1 MKLLKRL
8 EKKLKSNDQKDLLIE
23 EYESHFSYQEK
34 TSNLNISFNRVAFIF
49 FIFLIISII
58 FSTKA
63 VYLGSLEKKI
73 TQNKLIKSEFRS
85 GIVDNNGN
93 IIAKT
98 VITNNVGINPNL
110 VIDKKK
116 LLLNLQ
122 LIFPKKSK
130 TEFINIKR
138 KLNKNKFFYI
148 AKKIDQDQLDELI
161 LLGDKSIITEQ
172 KISRIYPHE
181 NLFSHIIGQIDD
193 NNNGISGIEKSF
205 DKELKKNNLPLKL
218 TVDTDIQYLIREELK
233 KSGEIFRNLG
243 SAAILMNINSGDIIS
258 LVSLPDFN
266 LNKREEISDINF
278 INRAT
283 KGVYEFGSVFKTFT
297 LAAAFDEK
305 IIEPQT
311 EFADLPKS
319 LTCAGFP
326 IREYDNKIPS
336 NLTAEQILIRSGNIG
351 SVRIGQKVGEEKFK
365 LFLSKIGVLD
375 EIDFDIEEVGK
386 PIKFNWG
393 KCPLATAS
401 FGHGITT
408 TLLQLAKA
416 YAIITNGGYEIN
428 PTTIVKTRNLNE
440 KKKILSDEV
449 SKKILPILR
458 KIVTTKEGTA
468 SLANVNGYEIGG
480 KTGTAQKSITGSYSK
495 KKLNTFVSVFP
506 TSKPKF
512 VLALMLDE
520 PKINKDYIYHYRDGS
535 NIKYKGTPFNTAG
548 WTTVEVT
555 GQIIENIGPILATK
569 Y

>member
-1 MKLLKRL
+1 LKKNNNKYL
-8 EKKLKSNDQKDLLIE
+8 TIE
-23 EYESHFSYQEK
+23 EYDSHFSYQTKK
-34 TSNLNISFNRVAFIF
+34 TNLNISFNRVAFIF
-49 FIFLIISII
+49 FVFVIISII
-58 FSTKA
+58 FSTK
-63 VYLGSLEKKI
+63 VVFLGSLKKKI
-73 TQNKLIKSEFRS
+73 TNKSLIESKFRS
-85 GIVDNNGN
+85 SIVDKNGN

-98 VITNNVGINPNL
+98 VVTHNVGIDPKL
-110 VIDKKK
+110 VIDRKK
-116 LLLNLQ
+116 LLINLQ
-122 LIFPKKSK
+122 LIFPEKKNS
-130 TEFINIKR
+130 EFKKIKE
-138 KLNKNKFFYI
+138 KLNGKRFFYI
-148 AKKIDQDQLDELI
+148 QKQITQDQLDELI
-161 LLGDKSIITEQ
+161 LLGDKSIIPEQ

-205 DKELKKNNLPLKL
+205 DKELKKNYLPLKL
-218 TVDTDIQYLIREELK
+218 TLDTDIQYLIREELK
-233 KSGEIFRNLG
+233 KFEEIFQNLG
-243 SAAILMNINSGDIIS
+243 SAAILMDINSGDIIS

-266 LNKREEISDINF
+266 LNKREDISDINF

-311 EFADLPKS
+311 EFVDLPKF
-319 LTCAGFP
+319 LTCAGFS
-326 IREYDNKIPS
+326 IREYDDKIPS

-351 SVRIGQKVGEEKFK
+351 SVKIGQKVGEEKFK

-375 EIDFDIEEVGK
+375 KINFDIEEVGK

-401 FGHGITT
+401 YGHGITT

-416 YAIITNGGYEIN
+416 YSIIVNGGYNIQ
-428 PTTIVKTRNLNE
+428 PRLIKKE
-440 KKKILSDEV
+440 KEKRKEKILNDEV
-449 SKKILPILR
+449 SIKILPILR

-480 KTGTAQKSITGSYSK
+480 KTGTAQKSIAGNYSK
-495 KKLNTFVSVFP
+495 KKINTFVSIFP
-506 TSKPKF
+506 ISKPKF
-512 VLALMLDE
+512 VLAVMLDE
-520 PKINKDYIYHYRDGS
+520 PKTNKDYIYHYRDGS

>member
-8 EKKLKSNDQKDLLIE
+8 EKKLKSNDQRDLLIE

-63 VYLGSLEKKI
+63 VYLGSLKKKI

-130 TEFINIKR
+130 TEFIKIKR

-416 YAIITNGGYEIN
+416 YSIIVNGGYNIQ
-428 PTTIVKTRNLNE
+428 PGLIKKE
-440 KKKILSDEV
+440 KENKKEKILNDEV

-468 SLANVNGYEIGG
+468 SLANVSGYEIGG

-495 KKLNTFVSVFP
+495 KKLNTFVSIFP

-512 VLALMLDE
+512 VLAVMLDE
-520 PKINKDYIYHYRDGS
+520 PKTNKDYIYHYRDGS

>member
-1 MKLLKRL
+1 LKKIN
-8 EKKLKSNDQKDLLIE
+8 ETDLLIE
-23 EYESHFSYQEK
+23 EYDSQFSYQK
-34 TSNLNISFNRVAFIF
+34 KSNLNISFNRIAFIF
-49 FIFLIISII
+49 FVFVILSII

-63 VYLGSLEKKI
+63 LFLGSLEKKI
-73 TQNKLIKSEFRS
+73 KKNVLESEFRS
-85 GIVDNNGN
+85 SIVDKNGN
-93 IIAKT
+93 LISKSI
-98 VITNNVGINPNL
+98 ITNNVGIDPKL
-110 VIDKKK
+110 VIDKDK
-116 LLLNLQ
+116 LLLNLK
-122 LIFPKKSK
+122 LIFPNKKK
-130 TEFINIKR
+130 TEFKKIK
-138 KLNKNKFFYI
+138 KNLNGKKFFYI
-148 AKKIDQDQLDELI
+148 QKKINQEQLDELI
-161 LLGDKSIITEQ
+161 YLGDKSIRVEQ

-181 NLFSHIIGQIDD
+181 NLFSHIVGQIDD
-193 NNNGISGIEKSF
+193 DNNGISGIEKSF
-205 DKELKKNNLPLKL
+205 DVELKKNNLPLKL
-218 TVDTDIQYLIREELK
+218 TVDTVLQFLIRQELK
-233 KSGEIFRNLG
+233 KYEEVFQSLG
-243 SAAILMNINSGDIIS
+243 SAAILMDINSGDIIS

-266 LNKREEISDINF
+266 LNKREKISDINF

-311 EFADLPKS
+311 EFVDLPKS

-326 IREYDNKIPS
+326 IREYDDKIPS
-336 NLTAEQILIRSGNIG
+336 NLTAEQILVRSGNIG

-375 EIDFDIEEVGK
+375 EINFDIEEVGK

-408 TLLQLAKA
+408 TLLQLTKA
-416 YAIITNGGYEIN
+416 YAIIANGGYEIN
-428 PTTIVKTRNLNE
+428 PTIIVKTRNLND
-440 KKKILSDEV
+440 KKKILNDEV

-468 SLANVNGYEIGG
+468 SLANVDGYEIGG
-480 KTGTAQKSITGSYSK
+480 KTGTAQKSISGSYSK
-495 KKLNTFVSVFP
+495 KKINTFVSIFP
-506 TSKPKF
+506 ISDPKF
-512 VLALMLDE
+512 VLAVMLDE
-520 PKINKDYIYHYRDGS
+520 PKTNKDYIYHYRDGS

-548 WTTVEVT
+548 WTTVEVA